1 MLIKVLSKGFAT
13 GVSHSLEHEIQRRLS
28 RADRAHAMMDAARSV
43 FFVSD
48 IDSW

>member
-1 MLIKVLSKGFAT
+1 VLIKVLSKGFAT

-28 RADRAHAMMDAARSV
+28 RADRAHAMMDTARSV

-48 IDSW
+48 NDS